1 MTPELNKLVEKLELE
16 TGGYAL
22 IGLGGGYALVPSY
35 IHFFRSPTKIAIGT
49 SMASF
54 IWIALLGAA
63 FNMFHNVVNIQAGFV
78 LGVGAAIGAV
88 SGAALV
94 AKFSS
99 STLKTLLG
107 FLFFYVSL
115 KNILNFFEI
124 RI

>member
-1 MTPELNKLVEKLELE
+1 
-16 TGGYAL
+16 
-22 IGLGGGYALVPSY
+22 
-35 IHFFRSPTKIAIGT
+35 
-49 SMASF
+49 MASF

-63 FNMFHNVVNIQAGFV
+63 FKMFYNIVNIQAGIV
-78 LGVGAAIGAV
+78 LGVGAAIGAF

-115 KNILNFFEI
+115 KNLLNFFEI